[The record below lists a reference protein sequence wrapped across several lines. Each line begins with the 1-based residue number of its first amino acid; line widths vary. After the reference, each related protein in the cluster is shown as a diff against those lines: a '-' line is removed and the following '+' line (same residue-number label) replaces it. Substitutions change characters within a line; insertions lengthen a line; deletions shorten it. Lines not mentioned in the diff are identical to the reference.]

1 MELRQLEY
9 FVTVAN
15 LKNLSKAS
23 QVLFI
28 SQPALSKSIASLEDA
43 LGVRL
48 FERRNRKMTL
58 TPVGQV
64 FFNRTVRLLKEL
76 DTSVSEVRQMSG
88 QINSV
93 LTISTVM
100 PEFFTPISI
109 MYHHLNPKVV
119 IREYGSNGLSAKEA
133 LIYGDINFCLTPVA
147 FDHPSLVWFSLKE
160 EEMLLIAPN
169 EMSLPTEGTQIK
181 LAALEHVPFVC
192 TLEGTNLH
200 HCTTAFCKSA
210 GFNPSIV
217 LATPS
222 IDTISMLVTDGC
234 GVAFMSE
241 TVHEKMSMPRMN
253 PKRPPYQV
261 LHVESPLCLRNV
273 GIALQRDYLLSDL
286 EFDFLKHLLFFFQP
300 ELEHNEGLCRK
311 NKFYEYMLS
320 HYHGKIEE
328 MEES

>member
-23 QVLFI
+23 QVLFV
-28 SQPALSKSIASLEDA
+28 SQPALSKSISSLEEE
-43 LGVRL
+43 LGVQL

-58 TPVGQV
+58 TTVGQV
-64 FFNRTVRLLKEL
+64 FFNRTVRLLKDL
-76 DTSVSEVRQMSG
+76 DTSVSEIRQMSG
-88 QINSV
+88 QISSV

-109 MYHHLNPKVV
+109 MYHHHNPEV
-119 IREYGSNGLSAKEA
+119 ILREFGSATLSPREA

-160 EEMLLIAPN
+160 EEMYLIAPN
-169 EMSLPTEGTQIK
+169 QFVIPSTGGSI
-181 LAALEHVPFVC
+181 ALKDLEEIPFVC
-192 TLEGTNLH
+192 TLGGTNLH

-210 GFNPSIV
+210 GFNPHIV
-217 LATPS
+217 VETPS

-241 TVHEKMSMPRMN
+241 TIHEKMSVPRN
-253 PKRPPYQV
+253 DPARPPYQV
-261 LHVESPLCLRNV
+261 FRVSEPLCLRNV
-273 GIALQRDYLLSDL
+273 GIAMQRDHVLSEL
-286 EFDFLKHLLFFFQP
+286 EFDFLKQLLFFFQP
-300 ELEHNEGLCRK
+300 KLEHSESLCRE
-311 NKFYEYMLS
+311 NKFYEFLIS
-320 HYHGKIEE
+320 HY
-328 MEES
+328 SSL